1 VADNVIG
8 PVADT
13 AVSRVRVHTP
23 DAQVAVDGEVAN
35 PLSSGVTEAESPA
48 AVPHAPPIVETEAL
62 VLYGNDRTAPFTLV
76 TVTTGAVVSAATVT
90 VLLFPL
96 VDVQDRWTA
105 VTV

>member
-1 VADNVIG
+1 
-8 PVADT
+8 
-13 AVSRVRVHTP
+13 
-23 DAQVAVDGEVAN
+23 
-35 PLSSGVTEAESPA
+35 
-48 AVPHAPPIVETEAL
+48 VETEAL